1 MPVYADHLRTIIKE
15 GVNRDDGYD
24 KPLRGFHICVDA
36 GNGGGGYFATD
47 VLAPL
52 GADILGVLAVIYT
65 RIASCVSV
73 DKVHLLQ
80 FVMYLCTCHK
90 CPAAV

>member
-1 MPVYADHLRTIIKE
+1 MAHRQVDFMPVYAEHLRDIIKE
-15 GVNRDDGYD
+15 GVKREDGYD

-52 GADILGVLAVIYT
+52 GADTSGML
-65 RIASCVSV
+65 R
-73 DKVHLLQ
+73 
-80 FVMYLCTCHK
+80 
-90 CPAAV
+90 

>member
-1 MPVYADHLRTIIKE
+1 MPVYAEHLRNIIKE
-15 GVNRDDGYD
+15 GVKREDGYD

-52 GADILGVLAVIYT
+52 GADISGPFICHM
-65 RIASCVSV
+65 R
-73 DKVHLLQ
+73 LLFSGQ
-80 FVMYLCTCHK
+80 QDVWGLLLFMREGRSL
-90 CPAAV
+90 